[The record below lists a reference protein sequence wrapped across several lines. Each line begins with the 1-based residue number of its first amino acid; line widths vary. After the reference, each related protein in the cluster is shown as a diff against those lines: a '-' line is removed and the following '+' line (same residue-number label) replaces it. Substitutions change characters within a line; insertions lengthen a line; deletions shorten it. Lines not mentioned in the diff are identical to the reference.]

1 MTMRTLIG
9 AAMATGVSLSAA
21 MPAAAETLAAER
33 RVSMV
38 LEDGTDVLL
47 YGAVGPARGATKYYY
62 LPPGLTVSTGQT
74 GRPEFL
80 FMKFISDEAE
90 ETGGVAGAI
99 LHFLV
104 EWGLTPEQEEEVAR
118 RLESEHNGTLAG
130 AATIFPVTDQGP
142 SFSIVSATLD
152 DDELGGELIT
162 SGQAAL
168 MPGGKAAV
176 ATRLDNYG
184 AQILGETFEEDS
196 TITDVTAVMTMEYPV
211 RVPGVD
217 GTVTVEWERIFEEGE
232 DLLIEYEREL
242 QEDARTEKRCFIV
255 WCRDNTLDDYSY
267 SYEETHDQWRFLEE
281 NEYVDFNFVQGDIPE
296 EVAAP
301 IRDAFIQYFISK
313 VTEAQAPRPE
323 PRETDG
329 EDDGENRQIPDVRQ
343 GAEYTYDVERL
354 RKEEARG
361 TQTLSLD
368 MDLTVR
374 YPFQIVGNMKDW
386 HDEAIEADPFSVQ
399 EVILGDRFYDRRDIA
414 FILDGDLKDMF
425 DDHVN
430 AVTVEVRKER
440 DGGDFNDDLLFTAE
454 TLAEGGKLRRVTYA
468 RGNDPDSEAYDYRV
482 KWNFRGGLEYV
493 EPPTGWED
501 GAWEGVTLTAP
512 VDSRTVELEADQDE
526 LEELGIRRVTAQ
538 LRYPILGEERGTNIQ
553 MSPSRDEAIVSEKI
567 FLDRDAEG
575 YAFRLIF
582 NHERLGRLATPW
594 SARARSDNYIFAIV
608 PDELREGLQTATQT
622 EEVEAAQEAVTAEE
636 DDGLAALEEH
646 LD

>member
-1 MTMRTLIG
+1 MKMRTVFG
-9 AAMATGVSLSAA
+9 AALAMGLPLVDV
-21 MPAAAETLAAER
+21 MPAAAETLAADR

-47 YGAVGPARGATKYYY
+47 YGAAGPASGAIEYYY
-62 LPPGLTVSTGQT
+62 LPTELTVSTGEA

-90 ETGGVAGAI
+90 DTGGVSGAI

-104 EWGLTPEQEEEVAR
+104 EWGLTPEQEEEIAQ
-118 RLESEHNGTLAG
+118 RLQSEHNGSLAG
-130 AATIFPVTDQGP
+130 AATVFPVTEDGP

-152 DDELGGELIT
+152 DEELGGELIT

-211 RVPGVD
+211 RVPGVE
-217 GTVTVEWERIFEEGE
+217 GTVTVEWERILDEGE
-232 DLLIEYEREL
+232 EIFIEYEREL
-242 QEDARTEKRCFIV
+242 EEDARTEKRCFIV
-255 WCRDNTLDDYSY
+255 WCRDNTLDDYTY
-267 SYEETHDQWRFLEE
+267 SYEETRNQWQFLEE

-301 IRDAFIQYFISK
+301 IRDAFLQYFISK

-323 PRETDG
+323 PRDTAEEDEEGSDETP
-329 EDDGENRQIPDVRQ
+329 NVRT
-343 GAEYTYDVERL
+343 GAEYTYDVERFRNL
-354 RKEEARG
+354 EQRG

-374 YPFQIVGNMKDW
+374 YPFQIVGNIKDW
-386 HDEAIEADPFSVQ
+386 YDEAVSDPFAVQ
-399 EVILGDRFYDRRDIA
+399 EVFLNDPFFERRDIV

-425 DDHVN
+425 EDHVN
-430 AVTVEVRKER
+430 AVTVEVHKARPEH
-440 DGGDFNDDLLFTAE
+440 DFNDDLTFTQQS
-454 TLAEGGKLRRVTYA
+454 LSDEGQLKRISYA
-468 RGNDPDSEAYDYRV
+468 RGSDEGSEAYNYRV

-493 EPPTGWED
+493 EPTTGWKQ

-512 VDSRTVELEADQDE
+512 VESRTVELEVDQDE

-538 LRYPILGEERGTNIQ
+538 LRYPILGEERSTNIQ
-553 MSPSRDEAIVSEKI
+553 MSPSRDEPIVSQKI
-567 FLDRDAEG
+567 FLDRNAKG

-594 SARARSDNYIFAIV
+594 SARTRTDNYIFAIV
-608 PDELREGLQTATQT
+608 PDELREGLETATAT

-636 DDGLAALEEH
+636 DGGLAALEEQ
-646 LD
+646 LN